1 MVGILLK
8 MTWKCCT
15 LIPMQIKC
23 KEKVT
28 IHRYGWV
35 LTYFCS
41 LLISVSDPHRKK
53 CQCCGA
59 GAVLFCWSRSRSRK
73 IMPFSAPTPAPSKN
87 SGFFTIIDLKNNLDF
102 PSAIIFCT
110 ISPWFVA
117 EQPKKNEK
125 ENFWNGGY
133 EIVVYCLKIHL
144 EPEPEPEP
152 FYFWRVGAGAEAA
165 ENRAAPQHWK
175 MRIGIREQ
183 KPWIQVNLQTNSCT
197 HCKLKKYLLLA
208 IFRIRDT
215 ALSCC

>member
-1 MVGILLK
+1 MSLK
-8 MTWKCCT
+8 KYSWPKCTAIWCNIKRGADELALGPAMSPSFSDCT
-15 LIPMQIKC
+15 VFAL
-23 KEKVT
+23 
-28 IHRYGWV
+28 R
-35 LTYFCS
+35 S
-41 LLISVSDPHRKK
+41 LQVASVM
-53 CQCCGA
+53 
-59 GAVLFCWSRSRSRK
+59 L
-73 IMPFSAPTPAPSKN
+73 PSN
-87 SGFFTIIDLKNNLDF
+87 
-102 PSAIIFCT
+102 
-110 ISPWFVA
+110 
-117 EQPKKNEK
+117 QKKNEK

-144 EPEPEPEP
+144 EPEPEP

-197 HCKLKKYLLLA
+197 HCKLKYLLLA